1 MKPPKGMVLIIQMLI
16 AYIRVLVVEI
26 LGSKLEKLTLYFLYL
41 FSYILLSNLIG
52 LFVIGFRYQK

>member
-1 MKPPKGMVLIIQMLI
+1 MVLIIQMLI

-26 LGSKLEKLTLYFLYL
+26 LGPKLEKLTPYFLYL